1 MSDNNVNN
9 FLLCVQPSPDDE
21 RDWIA
26 ENIFSK
32 LLKAADVYD
41 LRNDLNTVRNQ
52 GRQGSCAAQTAACMK
67 EWQEKQNIGY
77 DNYMSPQFIYNNR
90 VNQDGEGMYGRDV
103 MKILNKT
110 GIVEEKFYK
119 YGLIEKQENID
130 ENLYERAI
138 NYKIKGYAKI
148 LTMDGLKKALQKN
161 GPCYVSFPVY
171 NFGKRFWKSDS
182 SKRKGGHAVTIVG
195 YNELGFIIRNS
206 WGTGWNGNG
215 YTIYSYEDWG
225 SHWEIYTT
233 IDDNSSKIL
242 PDDPKD
248 NPEDDSEE
256 DDNSN
261 NQNIFTKC
269 FSYLKKILIC
279 S

>member
-1 MSDNNVNN
+1 MSYNYNDVSN
-9 FLLCVQPSPDDE
+9 FLLCVQPSPDDN

-90 VNQDGEGMYGRDV
+90 ANQDGEGMYGRDV

-130 ENLYERAI
+130 
-138 NYKIKGYAKI
+138 K
-148 LTMDGLKKALQKN
+148 
-161 GPCYVSFPVY
+161 
-171 NFGKRFWKSDS
+171 
-182 SKRKGGHAVTIVG
+182 
-195 YNELGFIIRNS
+195 
-206 WGTGWNGNG
+206 
-215 YTIYSYEDWG
+215 
-225 SHWEIYTT
+225 
-233 IDDNSSKIL
+233 
-242 PDDPKD
+242 
-248 NPEDDSEE
+248 
-256 DDNSN
+256 
-261 NQNIFTKC
+261 
-269 FSYLKKILIC
+269 
-279 S
+279 